1 MSDKGENCLTFVL
14 KWSFIII
21 LFTTV
26 FLLGFSFIYY
36 SQISLDSKISS
47 FFSFLSSLG
56 ILTTIGVYFWQ
67 KNDSKRKQH
76 EYEKNFFSDI
86 KKAAKEFILTSEKY
100 KKAFEEILRNYNKM
114 HDSIVIS
121 KVEYSILLIKVE
133 RYGILQNL
141 EHITN
146 CQPVL
151 NLEKTRMDPAL
162 LSSEA
167 YDFYNESK
175 LTLEGVESFIKWFIL
190 DNINGLSTPIPIDDK
205 MSFYLEKVYHE
216 HVTNL
221 RKIVNILK

>member
-1 MSDKGENCLTFVL
+1 MSDKDENCLTFVL

-56 ILTTIGVYFWQ
+56 ILATIGVYFWQ

-86 KKAAKEFILTSEKY
+86 KKAAKEFIITSEKY

-121 KVEYSILLIKVE
+121 KGEYSILLIKVE
-133 RYGILQNL
+133 RYGVLQNL
-141 EHITN
+141 EYITN

-167 YDFYNESK
+167 CDFYNESK

-190 DNINGLSTPIPIDDK
+190 DNTNGLSTPIPIDDK
-205 MSFYLEKVYHE
+205 MNFYLEKVYHE

-221 RKIVNILK
+221 RKIVNILQ

>member
-1 MSDKGENCLTFVL
+1 MSDKSENCLTFVL

-21 LFTTV
+21 LFITV

-47 FFSFLSSLG
+47 FFSFLSSFG
-56 ILTTIGVYFWQ
+56 ILATIGVYFWQ

-86 KKAAKEFILTSEKY
+86 KKAAKEFILISEKY
-100 KKAFEEILRNYNKM
+100 KKAFEETLRNYNKT

-121 KVEYSILLIKVE
+121 KGEYSILVIKIE
-133 RYGILQNL
+133 RYGKPQSF
-141 EHITN
+141 EYITN

-167 YDFYNESK
+167 NDLYDESK
-175 LTLEGVESFIKWFIL
+175 LTLEEVESFIKLFIL
-190 DNINGLSTPIPIDDK
+190 DNANGLSTPIPIED
-205 MSFYLEKVYHE
+205 MMRVYLEKVYHE
-216 HVTNL
+216 HITNL
-221 RKIVNILK
+221 RKIVNILQ